1 MAVKPRKLFPTSNQT
16 ADCHDVC
23 DSTCPYGCYPYP
35 DTDYYMPPPALLQ
48 PQPAPQSSNKNVQNI
63 SPYIIISVALLASLF
78 LLLSYY
84 IIVVRNC
91 TNWSRRRHSRTQS
104 EGVSEE
110 FLDENRG
117 PVIDYPIWY
126 INTVGLQPAVIN
138 LITIFK
144 YKRGNGLIDGTECS
158 VCLNEFQDD
167 DSLRLLPK
175 CNHAFHI
182 HCIDTW
188 LRSHTNCPLC
198 RAAIISNTATAP
210 LGSIVPISSTN
221 MNSSEDNGSQR
232 EVIVE
237 VNNNNHSR
245 DGEFQENARRVSREQ
260 DEFQEIERPETSKKE
275 VNLNRG
281 DKDVEVQPMRRSASM
296 DSSISTTIGLQM
308 GVGEKSCVETTTN
321 EEIGSNSRMKRV
333 MESAS
338 SMKRSLSYGGRS
350 FFSKQHRNP
359 SSVLP
364 L

>member
-1 MAVKPRKLFPTSNQT
+1 MAIKPRKLFPTSNQT

-35 DTDYYMPPPALLQ
+35 DMDYYMPPPALLQ
-48 PQPAPQSSNKNVQNI
+48 PQSSNKNVRNI
-63 SPYIIISVALLASLF
+63 SPYVIISVALLASLF

-91 TNWSRRRHSRTQS
+91 TNWRRRRHSRTQS

-117 PVIDYPIWY
+117 PVIDHPIWY

-144 YKRGNGLIDGTECS
+144 YKRGDGLIDGTECS

-175 CNHAFHI
+175 CNHGFHI

-198 RAAIISNTATAP
+198 RAAIVSNTATSAP
-210 LGSIVPISSTN
+210 VGTIGPISSTN
-221 MNSSEDNGSQR
+221 MSSNEDNGSQR
-232 EVIVE
+232 EIIVE
-237 VNNNNHSR
+237 VNSNNEAR
-245 DGEFQENARRVSREQ
+245 DEEFQENVRRVTGV
-260 DEFQEIERPETSKKE
+260 IERPETSKKE
-275 VNLNRG
+275 MTIKRG
-281 DKDVEVQPMRRSASM
+281 DKDMEVQPMRRSVSM
-296 DSSISTTIGLQM
+296 NSSISTTIGLQIVVLPK
-308 GVGEKSCVETTTN
+308 GGGEKSCVETTRN

-359 SSVLP
+359 SLVLP